1 MGKIIKTSKII
12 LSVLKVFFWVIAVIS
27 VVSLVAIFIALLFKE
42 DPTLFD
48 GVSIL
53 IGSYSLLLKE
63 EYSLQQFIP
72 LLCVTL
78 INVTVFG
85 VFSCYII
92 RILQAIFKPMSQGK
106 PFSIVVSNA
115 LKKLSYA
122 VLLLGIVGIVLQI
135 VTNQLFFDAFD
146 VASLFAKDRVMSCSV
161 SIVSDGSFVL
171 WFIILRLVGNIFQY
185 GETLQKLSDETL

>member
-1 MGKIIKTSKII
+1 MEKIIKTSKII
-12 LSVLKVFFWVIAVIS
+12 LSVLKVLFWVIAVIS

-85 VFSCYII
+85 AFSCYII

-115 LKKLSYA
+115 LKRLSYA

-171 WFIILRLVGNIFQY
+171 WFIILRLVGNMFQY

>member
-12 LSVLKVFFWVIAVIS
+12 LSVLKVLFWVIAVIS
-27 VVSLVAIFIALLFKE
+27 VVSLAAIFIALLFKE
-42 DPTLFD
+42 DPTLLD

-115 LKKLSYA
+115 LKRLSYA

>member
-12 LSVLKVFFWVIAVIS
+12 LSVLKVLFWVIAVIS

-161 SIVSDGSFVL
+161 SIVSDGSFVF

>member
-1 MGKIIKTSKII
+1 MEKIIKTSKII
-12 LSVLKVFFWVIAVIS
+12 LSVLKVLFWVIAVIS

-42 DPTLFD
+42 DPTLLD

-78 INVTVFG
+78 INVTAFG

-146 VASLFAKDRVMSCSV
+146 VVSLFAKDRVMSCSV

>member
-1 MGKIIKTSKII
+1 MEKIIKTSKII
-12 LSVLKVFFWVIAVIS
+12 LSVLKVLFWVIAVIS

-115 LKKLSYA
+115 LKRLSYA

-171 WFIILRLVGNIFQY
+171 GFIILRLVGNMFQY

>member
-12 LSVLKVFFWVIAVIS
+12 LSVLKVLFWVTAVIS